1 MLSRIAGLILPCSVC
16 TAAKFGG
23 TGWGRFCGS
32 LFSLSVS
39 KFSLAPSFLHL
50 AHSCD
55 RVLLLWFLLF
65 SPLSQSTAFYIM
77 PVSLNALCFEALPL
91 WSPGSDLFTHYFF
104 FFFGI
109 FWLRVDLI
117 ILTIILDHLYLPS
130 VFTVLLIAKKK
141 KSFKVNLRKRG
152 KFHSI
157 QIKDYNPWDSLP
169 ESSEKCSEEVKEEA
183 NMSVIWQK
191 RIRAIRNTLEQK
203 FAASHRSR
211 HFN

>member
-39 KFSLAPSFLHL
+39 KFSLAPSFPHL

-55 RVLLLWFLLF
+55 RVLLWFLLF
-65 SPLSQSTAFYIM
+65 FPLSQSTVFYIM

-91 WSPGSDLFTHYFF
+91 WSPGSDLLTHYFF

-117 ILTIILDHLYLPS
+117 ILTIILDQLYLPS

-141 KSFKVNLRKRG
+141 NHSKSIWERG

-157 QIKDYNPWDSLP
+157 QIEDYNPWDSLP

-191 RIRAIRNTLEQK
+191 RIRAIRDTLEQK

-211 HFN
+211 HFS

>member
-1 MLSRIAGLILPCSVC
+1 MVFAFFPPLPEHCVLHHACLFKCPVFWGPAPLKSR
-16 TAAKFGG
+16 
-23 TGWGRFCGS
+23 
-32 LFSLSVS
+32 
-39 KFSLAPSFLHL
+39 
-50 AHSCD
+50 
-55 RVLLLWFLLF
+55 LWFVHTLF
-65 SPLSQSTAFYIM
+65 
-77 PVSLNALCFEALPL
+77 
-91 WSPGSDLFTHYFF
+91 FF

-141 KSFKVNLRKRG
+141 ESFKVNLRKRG